1 MNIIQLFHSR
11 VPCKTS
17 IHRPTLKEKET
28 IQSLSF
34 PTMSSHRLT
43 WRLNLSTKRKNKCL
57 KLNLRDQRRQ
67 RHHKIIW
74 LFTDL
79 TLNLALCAITAQWIA
94 RPTSQPYGWMNQESH
109 SIFRK
114 FLKKKSSELF
124 TQWIAPRARNYTSL
138 KRKSKRKSIN
148 P

>member
-1 MNIIQLFHSR
+1 MNIIRLFHSR
-11 VPCKTS
+11 VLCKTS
-17 IHRPTLKEKET
+17 IHRLTLREKEI

-34 PTMSSHRLT
+34 LTMSSLKLI
-43 WRLNLSTKRKNKCL
+43 WRSNLSTKRKNKCL
-57 KLNLRDQRRQ
+57 KINLRGQKPQ

-74 LFTDL
+74 LFIDL
-79 TLNLALCAITAQWIA
+79 TPNLALSAITALWIV
-94 RPTSQPYGWMNQESH
+94 PPIFQPYGWMNQESH